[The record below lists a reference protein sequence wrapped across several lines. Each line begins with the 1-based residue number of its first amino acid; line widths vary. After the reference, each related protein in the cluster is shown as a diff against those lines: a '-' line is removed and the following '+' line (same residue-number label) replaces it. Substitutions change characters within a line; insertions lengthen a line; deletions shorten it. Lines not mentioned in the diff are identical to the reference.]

1 VPPAHMTD
9 AREIRR
15 LMGALRDVKELIEI
29 GAYQSGTDPLVDRA
43 RQLAPAIEAFLQQPL
58 GESTPPA
65 ESWEWL
71 QRIARSA

>member
-1 VPPAHMTD
+1 MTD

-58 GESTPPA
+58 GESTPAA
-65 ESWEWL
+65 ESWDWL
-71 QRIARSA
+71 QRIARTA